1 MTISEAKDKL
11 WKQLRKHEVI
21 NGCGIGVNDTITVF
35 GVNETA
41 EKLVPK
47 YFEGYEVILKI
58 VGIIRAL

>member
-11 WKQLRKHEVI
+11 WKQLRKHEAI
-21 NGCGIGVNDTITVF
+21 NGCGIGVN
-35 GVNETA
+35 ESA